1 MFGLTLCIQDVG
13 ARKECDARCVF
24 RHRHS
29 LFYKTVL
36 CAGGLVDNLVGFG
49 LVDSHHSNTHVS
61 PIRHLSSCNT
71 HISPVRHLLAV
82 VRDLRS

>member
-29 LFYKTVL
+29 RFYKTVL

-49 LVDSHHSNTHVS
+49 LVDSHQ
-61 PIRHLSSCNT
+61 
-71 HISPVRHLLAV
+71 
-82 VRDLRS
+82 